1 MGTPTIT
8 VQLPVTVYT
17 RLQTLAIREH
27 TDPVE
32 MIDRLVTIEPAS
44 WAGRIVRDPQLRAGR
59 PLIAGSGVTVRTV
72 AGHYKLGLTP
82 EEIADQLELDLAA
95 VYTALAYYQL
105 HQAEIEADM
114 QANTEEAVQHETVK
128 RPLGY

>member
-95 VYTALAYYQL
+95 VYVALAYYQL
-105 HQAEIEADM
+105 HQVEIEVDM
-114 QANTEEAVQHETVK
+114 RANAEEAVQHEFGAA
-128 RPLGY
+128 R